1 MTQTI
6 ADEDDTL
13 HPVDI
18 LINVIVTLLAPM
30 FIAGTDG
37 NIGHARVAAL
47 ETVHSYCAQNHA
59 SLMAVAKIISFG
71 LATLGSLS
79 LSMTDDLSI
88 PMILRLRGNA
98 NALDRSSDRN
108 ERALKTWQTLP
119 PAKAPTNGFDEAKV
133 RAGVAEAVRRS
144 AEVRTAPQHAS
155 AQRAEPASPPR
166 EQPSAPPREQPSAPP
181 AAEAAPFRVQWA
193 AAMAQVAAEELAEAA
208 NPNLPPDQRRV
219 ATARAALLSNNANAM
234 LSGKTVERPRP
245 GDLDWAKR
253 PPPG

>member
-1 MTQTI
+1 MTQNT

-30 FIAGTDG
+30 FIAGTGG
-37 NIGHARVAAL
+37 NIHHARIAAL
-47 ETVHSYCAQNHA
+47 DTVKSYCAQNQA
-59 SLMAVAKIISFG
+59 SLMAVAKIIGFG

-79 LSMTDDLSI
+79 LSMADDLSI

-108 ERALKTWQTLP
+108 ERALKAWQALP
-119 PAKAPTNGFDEAKV
+119 AAEAPANGFDEAAV
-133 RAGVAEAVRRS
+133 RASVAEAVRRS
-144 AEVRTAPQHAS
+144 AEFHAPPPQQPPAP
-155 AQRAEPASPPR
+155 RAEPVPPPR
-166 EQPSAPPREQPSAPP
+166 EQP
-181 AAEAAPFRVQWA
+181 AAETHPFRAQWA
-193 AAMAQVAAEELAEAA
+193 AAMAQVAQEELAEAA

-219 ATARAALLSNNANAM
+219 ATARAALLSNNANAL